1 MNITENDGLPFV
13 SMTVTFRGRELKLE
27 KVLLDTGS
35 ASTLLNADIVQEIGM
50 VPEGNDVVDLI
61 RGVGGVEYVYTK
73 CLDSII
79 VDEAI
84 LNDFQV
90 EIGKMDYGMEI
101 DGILGFNFLK
111 QAGSLIDIR
120 EMQLKTNV
128 YKNQ

>member
-1 MNITENDGLPFV
+1 MNITEIYGLPFI
-13 SMTVTFRGRELKLE
+13 SMTVVFRGRELKLE

-50 VPEGNDVVDLI
+50 VPEGNDIVDMI

-73 CLDSII
+73 HLDSII

-90 EIGKMDYGMEI
+90 EIGNMDYGMEI

-111 QAGSLIDIR
+111 HAEAVIDTGK
-120 EMQLKTNV
+120 MQLKTNV
-128 YKNQ
+128 C

>member
-1 MNITENDGLPFV
+1 MKLREIYGLPFV
-13 SMTVTFRGRELKLE
+13 NITVVFRGRELKLE

-35 ASTLLNADIVQEIGM
+35 ASTLLNADIVREIGM
-50 VPEGNDVVDLI
+50 VPEGNDIVDMI

-73 CLDSII
+73 YLDSII

-90 EIGKMDYGMEI
+90 EIGNMDYGIEM

-111 QAGSLIDIR
+111 QAGSVVDAGK
-120 EMQLKTNV
+120 MQLKTNV
-128 YKNQ
+128 C

>member
-1 MNITENDGLPFV
+1 MNITESYGLPFV
-13 SMTVTFRGRELKLE
+13 SMTVVFRGRELKLG

-50 VPEGNDVVDLI
+50 VPEGNDIVDII

-73 CLDSII
+73 YLDSII
-79 VDEAI
+79 VGEATI
-84 LNDFQV
+84 EDFQV
-90 EIGKMDYGMEI
+90 EIGNIAYGMDI

-111 QAGSLIDIR
+111 QAGAMIDTR

-128 YKNQ
+128 C

>member
-1 MNITENDGLPFV
+1 MNISEIYGLPFV
-13 SMTVTFRGRELKLE
+13 SMTVVFRGRELKLE

-50 VPEGNDVVDLI
+50 VLEGNDIVDMI

-79 VDEAI
+79 VDKAI
-84 LNDFQV
+84 LKDFQV
-90 EIGKMDYGMEI
+90 EIGNMDYGMEI

-111 QAGSLIDIR
+111 QAGAVIDTG
-120 EMQLKTNV
+120 EMQLKTIV
-128 YKNQ
+128 Y

>member
-1 MNITENDGLPFV
+1 MNITEIYGLPFV
-13 SMTVTFRGRELKLE
+13 SMIVVFRGRELKLG

-50 VPEGNDVVDLI
+50 VPEGNDIVDII

-73 CLDSII
+73 YLDAII
-79 VDEAI
+79 VDQAI

-90 EIGKMDYGMEI
+90 EIGNMDYGMEI

-111 QAGSLIDIR
+111 QAGAVIDTG
-120 EMQLKTNV
+120 EMQLKTN
-128 YKNQ
+128 

>member
-1 MNITENDGLPFV
+1 MNITEIYGLPFV
-13 SMTVTFRGRELKLE
+13 SMTVMFKGRELKLE

-50 VPEGNDVVDLI
+50 VPEGNDIVDII

-73 CLDSII
+73 YLDSII

-84 LNDFQV
+84 LNNFQV
-90 EIGKMDYGMEI
+90 EIGNMDYGMEI

-111 QAGSLIDIR
+111 QAGAVIDTG

-128 YKNQ
+128 C